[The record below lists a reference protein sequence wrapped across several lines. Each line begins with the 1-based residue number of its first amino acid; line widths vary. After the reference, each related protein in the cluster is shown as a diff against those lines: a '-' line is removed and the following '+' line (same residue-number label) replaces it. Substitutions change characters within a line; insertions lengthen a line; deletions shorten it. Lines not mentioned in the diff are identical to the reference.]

1 VGTEV
6 AAVPSRASR
15 RAAIRLRPAAFSRE
29 ARCVWFG
36 VVAFIAMSVWWLT
49 QDDRVPDF
57 DSGLH
62 MTYAFLAHAQIA
74 TGKPTAPF
82 TDWNTYPPLV
92 HLLGAATIGLVGM
105 HPMALILSSNLVFVP
120 LLAFG
125 CFGVG
130 KMVAGPR
137 AGLLAAV
144 FALGAPMFVSMMHEY
159 QLDTAQA
166 AMVAVS
172 VWAVLASRRFDRAG
186 IALLG
191 GVLTGLA
198 LMTKETS
205 VVFLAGLVA
214 AVVVR
219 GGWRHPLGLAAF
231 AVGALAIAGWW
242 YVYHWS
248 DVTNALGTVGGAAP
262 SSLQAPPRWTAR
274 NWSWY
279 FWDLSNQQIFA
290 PFLLALG
297 IGTAAA
303 IRDSVR
309 RRSPEN
315 VLPEL
320 LAGGLFSYVGMTWL
334 VHKDPRYTLPALVY
348 VAVLAT
354 WWIARISRPR
364 LRITLTAA
372 VVALAIFDF
381 AGISTGFGGPVVLR
395 LPGSQESIIRQHEF
409 VLYKSDGWVRGG
421 PVHDGAALSLMHGL
435 RHLGIR
441 DVEYTGAEA
450 LDFNSSGLN
459 ALAETAGLLLGPAP
473 INAPYNAF
481 IVRRAVHP
489 GDPPP
494 CQRLLDETGIYI
506 VRGFVGGLNM
516 ETLTNSGNSIQPY
529 ALICP
534 GRPEQIIPKAAAPPA

>member
-6 AAVPSRASR
+6 AAVPLRASR
-15 RAAIRLRPAAFSRE
+15 RAAIGPRLPAVSRE
-29 ARCVWFG
+29 ACWVWFG
-36 VVAFIAMSVWWLT
+36 VVAFVATSVWWLT

-62 MTYAFLAHAQIA
+62 MTLASLAHAEIA

-82 TDWNTYPPLV
+82 TEWNTYPPLV
-92 HLLGAATIGLVGM
+92 HLVGAVTISLVGM
-105 HPMALILSSNLVFVP
+105 HPMALILSSNVVFAP

-130 KMVAGPR
+130 RIVAGPR

-159 QLDTAQA
+159 QLDPPQA

-172 VWAVLASRRFDRAG
+172 VWAVLASRRFERVG

-205 VVFLAGLVA
+205 VIFLAGLVA
-214 AVVVR
+214 ATVLR
-219 GGWRHPLGLAAF
+219 GGWRHPLGLAGY
-231 AVGALAIAGWW
+231 AVGALTIAGWW
-242 YVYHWS
+242 YGYHWS
-248 DVTNALGTVGGAAP
+248 DVTGAVDSVGEAGPDA
-262 SSLQAPPRWTAR
+262 LQAPARWTAR
-274 NWSWY
+274 NWGWY

-297 IGTAAA
+297 IGTVAA

-309 RRSPEN
+309 RRVSEN

-364 LRITLTAA
+364 LRMGLTAA
-372 VVALAIFDF
+372 VIALAIFDF
-381 AGISTGFGGPVVLR
+381 AGMSTGFGSSVALR
-395 LPGSQESIIRQHEF
+395 LPGAQESIIRQHEF
-409 VLYKSDGWVRGG
+409 VLYQSEGWVRGG
-421 PVHDGAALSLMHGL
+421 PEHDAAVLSLMKGL
-435 RHLGIR
+435 RRLGIR
-441 DVEYTGAEA
+441 EVEYIGAET
-450 LDFNSSGLN
+450 LDFNTSGLN
-459 ALAETAGLLLGPAP
+459 ALAETAGLQIGSVP
-473 INAPYNAF
+473 INAPYNAL
-481 IVRRAVHP
+481 IVRRPLHP

-494 CQRLLDETGIYI
+494 CQRLLDGTGIY
-506 VRGFVGGLNM
+506 VLRGFTGGLNM
-516 ETLTNSGNSIQPY
+516 ETLTNAGNPTQAY
-529 ALICP
+529 KLICP
-534 GRPEQIIPKAAAPPA
+534 GRPEQIIPKAAAR